1 MVDLEDSVPVPRK
14 SEARRKAAAFF
25 EPAAG
30 QPVRRALRIN
40 SLTELDGLR
49 DLIALRDYRP
59 GPSILLI
66 PKVESGRDLEIV
78 ERALGPDCPG
88 LELLAIV
95 ETPRGFEQLSS
106 IVSSSSRLRA
116 VIFGSADYAAAVGI
130 GLDWEPLVHVRSMLV
145 NASRAAK
152 LDAIDSPLFDLADL
166 DLLRQEAER
175 ARALGFT
182 GKAALHPRQVPIIN
196 EVFSPNAAE
205 VEQAR
210 QILAAAAQSGQG
222 ITTVHGSMVGRPFFE
237 ASRQLLAEFEPE
249 LAGPASEVR

>member
-1 MVDLEDSVPVPRK
+1 MYSRYCRSLLCTPAIADDRFTRCHRSGADICMVDLEDSVPVPRK

-116 VIFGSADYAAAVGI
+116 VIFGSAD
-130 GLDWEPLVHVRSMLV
+130 
-145 NASRAAK
+145 
-152 LDAIDSPLFDLADL
+152 
-166 DLLRQEAER
+166 
-175 ARALGFT
+175 
-182 GKAALHPRQVPIIN
+182 
-196 EVFSPNAAE
+196 
-205 VEQAR
+205 
-210 QILAAAAQSGQG
+210 
-222 ITTVHGSMVGRPFFE
+222 
-237 ASRQLLAEFEPE
+237 
-249 LAGPASEVR
+249 